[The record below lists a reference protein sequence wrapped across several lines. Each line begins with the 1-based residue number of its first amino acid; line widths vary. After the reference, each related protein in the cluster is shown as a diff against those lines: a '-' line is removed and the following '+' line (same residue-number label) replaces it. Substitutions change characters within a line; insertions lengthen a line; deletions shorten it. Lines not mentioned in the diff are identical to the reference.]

1 MLLIGRVDVGKKC
14 QCFLQKTTKN
24 AKFMWGQELFEVK
37 NRVLMSLYQ
46 VSIKNKTTKKKLPY
60 QVV

>member
-1 MLLIGRVDVGKKC
+1 
-14 QCFLQKTTKN
+14 
-24 AKFMWGQELFEVK
+24 MWGQELFEVK

-46 VSIKNKTTKKKLPY
+46 VSIKNKKNKKKLPY